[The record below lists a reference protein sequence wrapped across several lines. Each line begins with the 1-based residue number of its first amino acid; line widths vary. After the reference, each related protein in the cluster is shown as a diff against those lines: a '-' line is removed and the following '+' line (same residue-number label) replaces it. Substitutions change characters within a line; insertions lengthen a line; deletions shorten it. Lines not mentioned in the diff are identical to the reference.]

1 MTGDPARAWATPRLV
16 WIVALAITLGVWAL
30 WPSASRAH
38 PPRAAQPSGHEKSEG
53 LTLAS
58 DQRRETVR
66 AGARCPAAALVRSY
80 HVLAINVELT
90 LNRFLDHDPNGRMY
104 VLESDLAR
112 VRREEM
118 QNREARGDRA
128 EPAVSL
134 GLQGDAIQRLVLR
147 VNQGE
152 CLRIAGLRRWAR

>member
-66 AGARCPAAALVRSY
+66 AGARCPAAAPVRSY
-80 HVLAINVELT
+80 HVLAINMELT
-90 LNRFLDHDPNGRMY
+90 LVGERKLPIAEYHAP
-104 VLESDLAR
+104 SADLAW
-112 VRREEM
+112 RRT
-118 QNREARGDRA
+118 REFFDRH
-128 EPAVSL
+128 L
-134 GLQGDAIQRLVLR
+134 K
-147 VNQGE
+147 
-152 CLRIAGLRRWAR
+152 